1 MRLERVTGGKDA
13 CEPRKNAESMR
24 RRSKNSAAVS
34 RLLGILLEI
43 GFSDQDA

>member
-13 CEPRKNAESMR
+13 CEPRKDAQSIR

-43 GFSDQDA
+43 GVSDQDA